1 MTGVAAMSKLTVEL
15 DVSRY
20 STRTL
25 EAFRREAADYAA
37 LGAEGYAELV
47 KELDEEIARRASED
61 EERWCCSSA
70 CDLCWRQKLIELVR

>member
-1 MTGVAAMSKLTVEL
+1 MSKLAV
-15 DVSRY
+15 DIDMSRY

-37 LGAEGYAELV
+37 LGAEGYAEAV
-47 KELDEEIARRASED
+47 AKLDEELARRALEDED

-70 CDLCWRQKLIELVR
+70 CALCWRQKLIDLVR